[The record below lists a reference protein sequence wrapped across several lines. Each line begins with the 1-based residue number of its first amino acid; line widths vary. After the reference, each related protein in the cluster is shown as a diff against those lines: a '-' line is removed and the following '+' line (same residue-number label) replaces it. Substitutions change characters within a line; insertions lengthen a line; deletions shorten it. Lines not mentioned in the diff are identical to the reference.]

1 MGGGTL
7 PRAEGILLFGS
18 SLNFFLAKK
27 CLAPAVP
34 RGLHLFYVRLP
45 GDGVNP
51 HRIWR
56 CFGEFRV
63 FSREG
68 TSARMAST
76 LWILSL
82 ATSTIIVTEVMN
94 VD

>member
-18 SLNFFLAKK
+18 SLNFSLAKK
-27 CLAPAVP
+27 SLAPAVP

-45 GDGVNP
+45 GEGVNP

-56 CFGEFRV
+56 CFGEVRGFLTGGNFR
-63 FSREG
+63 ENG
-68 TSARMAST
+68 QH
-76 LWILSL
+76 SL
-82 ATSTIIVTEVMN
+82 DFICSNQHYHCDGGNEY
-94 VD
+94 